1 MRRKILLALAIAAC
15 SIPVTSSLA
24 QKRSSGITWNRNYSA
39 ALKQAQQ
46 AGKPILMDF
55 TATWCPPCREMEK
68 DVWPDERVVAGSE
81 RFVCVSIDV
90 DMNEGI
96 AMKYGAQSIPLIV
109 LADPWGNVI
118 GKHAGYLEAR
128 SLVSWMDA
136 FPSDFSQVLEWIAI
150 ADKDPSNAK
159 ALTSIGEFYRSVN
172 AYDVSNRY
180 YGRALKSDAA
190 KTDLD
195 LREQVLLMMGLNH
208 LRLGNPNEARK
219 TFERCLRECPTG
231 KRCDTAL
238 LGVMTTQ
245 IKQGKLAEAEK
256 TLAEL
261 KTKYPDSAA
270 TAQAVRNLDDAR
282 AGKK

>member
-1 MRRKILLALAIAAC
+1 MRISTLVALVLCAC
-15 SIPVTSSLA
+15 SIPSTITRAQTRSTS
-24 QKRSSGITWNRNYSA
+24 ITWNRSFSSG
-39 ALKQAQQ
+39 LKEAQKT
-46 AGKPILMDF
+46 GKPVLLDF
-55 TATWCPPCREMEK
+55 TASWCPPCREMERE
-68 DVWPDERVVAGSE
+68 VWPDSQVVVSSE

-118 GKHAGYLEAR
+118 GRHAGYLDAR
-128 SLVSWMDA
+128 SVAKWMDA
-136 FPSDFSQVLEWIAI
+136 FPSDFSQVLEWIAV
-150 ADKDPSNAK
+150 ADKDPGNAK

-180 YGRALKSDAA
+180 YDRALKSEAA
-190 KTDLD
+190 KSDLD
-195 LREQVLLMMGLNH
+195 LREQVMLVIGLNY
-208 LRLGNPNEARK
+208 LRLGNSNEARK

-238 LGVMTTQ
+238 LGILTTQ
-245 IKQGKLAEAEK
+245 VNQSKLAEAEK

-261 KTKYPDSAA
+261 KAKFPDSTA
-270 TAQAVRNLDDAR
+270 TAQAIRNFEDAR